1 MKTFRSMR
9 ASGEVKRGEA
19 SAIRPQDLHEEPGFN
34 LRDLDGID
42 EDGLTFQEGI
52 DELTAYIKAGGV
64 YPPLEVRPREEGG
77 VWVVDG
83 HRRRLAIL
91 QAIAEGA
98 GIEWVN
104 VTPFTGNDA
113 DRTLRIVTSA
123 RRANLSPV
131 EVARGYKRLIGYG
144 WSVDRIATEA
154 VKSRSHVE
162 QLLILADAPSAVQ
175 RQVLAREVSVSVAI
189 DMVRKLGEGA
199 SDVLADKLVEA
210 KASGKTKVTPGV
222 MKGKPL
228 PPKVAARAIGS
239 LDEFMGNLPKPARE
253 RLAGL
258 ELQQQQGQPVD
269 RHEVSVPATLLLALL
284 AAHQTVAEARAAQ
297 EKKTREKAAEASQQ
311 PIE

>member
-1 MKTFRSMR
+1 MKSFRSMR

-19 SAIRPQDLHEEPGFN
+19 NAIHPHDLHEEPGFN
-34 LRDLDGID
+34 LRDLEGID
-42 EDGLTFQEGI
+42 EDGLTFQQGI

-77 VWVVDG
+77 VWIVDG

-98 GIEWVN
+98 AIEWVN

-144 WSVDRIATEA
+144 WNVDRIAAEA
-154 VKSRSHVE
+154 GKSRTHVE

-175 RQVLAREVSVSVAI
+175 RQVLAREVSVHVAI
-189 DMVRKLGEGA
+189 DSVRKHGDGA
-199 SDVLADKLVEA
+199 AALLADKLAEV
-210 KASGKTKVTPGV
+210 KAVGRSKVTPGA
-222 MKGKPL
+222 MKEKPL
-228 PPKVAARAIGS
+228 PAKVSAKAIGS
-239 LDEFMGNLPKPARE
+239 LDDFMTSLPKPARE

-269 RHEVSVPATLLLALL
+269 RHEVSVPASLLLALL
-284 AAHQTVAEARAAQ
+284 AAHQGVAEARASQ
-297 EKKTREKAAEASQQ
+297 EKKTREKAAKAAQR